1 MTNYEFSN
9 EFDILYNNISSN
21 QAPGLDEYEKSVFLT
36 KAQEEIL
43 KNHFTSRIDAQGN
56 ETTLGFDDTAKRQID
71 FSNSLVVYKTLDF
84 TTSGSEKEWLISQNY
99 CNVKVPEDVM
109 MVLNEFIKVDRN
121 NAKKQLSIVPIKY
134 TDFSLK
140 CSKPYPYPL
149 KNQAWR
155 LLIGTVNNLDSTIS
169 KKATI
174 IIGPFDT
181 PVSYILRY
189 IKKPKPIVLV
199 DLPDGLTINK
209 KSKATECELDPILHQ
224 EILQR
229 AVELAKV
236 YYGGDVNQN
245 TQIIQTGQRSE

>member
-43 KNHFTSRIDAQGN
+43 KNHFTSKTDAQGN
-56 ETTLGFDDTAKRQID
+56 FLTPGFDDSEKRQID
-71 FSNSLVVYKTLDF
+71 FSNSLVIYKNN
-84 TTSGSEKEWLISQNY
+84 TTITPSTYDISQNHIDIEI
-99 CNVKVPEDVM
+99 PMDVM
-109 MVLNEFIKVDRN
+109 MVLNEFVNVTRN
-121 NAKKQLSIVPIKY
+121 DITKQLNVIPIKY
-134 TDFSLK
+134 TEFSLK
-140 CSKPYPYPL
+140 SSKPYIYPL

-155 LLIGTVNNLDSTIS
+155 LFVIHDASLNRKI
-169 KKATI
+169 ATI
-174 IIGPFDT
+174 VMGPFDT
-181 PVSYILRY
+181 FVNYVLRY
-189 IKKPKPIVLV
+189 IKKPKPIILI
-199 DLPDGLTINK
+199 DLPNNLTINDEH
-209 KSKATECELDPILHQ
+209 KATECELDPILHQ

-236 YYGGDVNQN
+236 HYGGDLNQN

>member
-43 KNHFTSRIDAQGN
+43 KNHFTAKTDVQGN
-56 ETTLGFDDTAKRQID
+56 SLIPGFDDSEKRQID
-71 FSNSLVVYKTLDF
+71 FSNSLVVYKNNLTITPSTYDV
-84 TTSGSEKEWLISQNY
+84 SQNHIDIEIP
-99 CNVKVPEDVM
+99 KDVM
-109 MVLNEFIKVDRN
+109 MVLNEFVNVTRN
-121 NAKKQLSIVPIKY
+121 DITKQLNVIPIKY

-140 CSKPYPYPL
+140 SSKPYVYPL

-155 LLIGTVNNLDSTIS
+155 LLIGYSSSSS
-169 KKATI
+169 KKIATI
-174 IIGPFDT
+174 VMGPFDT
-181 PVSYILRY
+181 FVNYVLRY
-189 IKKPKPIVLV
+189 IKKPKPIILV
-199 DLPDGLTINK
+199 DLPNNLTINNI
-209 KSKATECELDPILHQ
+209 SVATECELDPILHQ

-236 YYGGDVNQN
+236 HYGGDLNQN

>member
-43 KNHFTSRIDAQGN
+43 KNHFTSRTDAKGN

-71 FSNSLVVYKTLDF
+71 FSNSLVVYETQQFYQESDPK
-84 TTSGSEKEWLISQNY
+84 WLVSQKH
-99 CNVKVPEDVM
+99 CDVLVPEDVM
-109 MVLNEFIKVDRN
+109 MVLNEFIQVTRN
-121 NAKKQLSIVPIKY
+121 NVNRQLSVIPIKY

-140 CSKPYPYPL
+140 SSKPYAYPL

-155 LLIGTVNNLDSTIS
+155 LLIGTFDLAKKIK

-174 IIGPFDT
+174 IVGPFDT
-181 PVSYILRY
+181 PVSYVLRY
-189 IKKPKPIVLV
+189 IKKPNPIVLV
-199 DLPDGLTINK
+199 NLPDGLSINNI
-209 KSKATECELDPILHQ
+209 SVATECELDPILHQ

-236 YYGGDVNQN
+236 YYGSDPNQN